1 MISMKAFVVISPSH
15 STAMSSAVQDSPQPS
30 IYESPS
36 LQDENQSSSP
46 SESSCQIDN
55 EQWNHPR
62 SNIAKTLATF
72 WSFLIMGAND
82 SAYGLETYYNLS
94 YTIVSLVFLSPAL
107 GYATAAIVNE
117 RAHCAIGRRGV
128 AFVSSMCHLIAYILN
143 CVHPPY
149 PVLVVS
155 FIFAGLGNG
164 LADSAWNAWIGN
176 LNNAN
181 QLLGLLHGFYG
192 VGAVISPLIASL
204 LVADAGLPW
213 YYFYYIMIGGAAI
226 EVLVCVACFWDS
238 TGASFL
244 LAKKQQPGDTS
255 EQAGLRKVLT
265 TMPSARITWVCSI
278 FLLGYV
284 GVEVALGGWIVTFMK
299 EVRHAAPFPSSM
311 TATGFWLGITVGR
324 VILGFVTP
332 LIGEK
337 IAISAYIS
345 LEIAFCLIL
354 YLVPNFYAG
363 AVAISLQGFF
373 LGPLFPAVVIVTTK
387 LLPKHLHVS
396 AIGFAAAFGGCGAA
410 VLPFIVGVLA
420 QAKGVLV
427 LMPFTIAL
435 SGAMLLL
442 WNCLPGIPR
451 DRRASANNSHG
462 A

>member
-1 MISMKAFVVISPSH
+1 MPIG
-15 STAMSSAVQDSPQPS
+15 VQDSPHTT
-30 IYESPS
+30 IYESQT
-36 LQDENQSSSP
+36 LQHEALSSS
-46 SESSCQIDN
+46 SESSCQVND
-55 EQWNHPR
+55 EKWNHPR

-82 SAYGLETYYNLS
+82 SAYGLESYYNLS
-94 YTIVSLVFLSPAL
+94 YTIVSLVFLSPLL

-128 AFVSSMCHLIAYILN
+128 AFVSSLCHLIAYILN

-176 LNNAN
+176 LHDAN
-181 QLLGLLHGFYG
+181 QLLGLLHGSYG

-213 YYFYYIMIGGAAI
+213 YYFYYIMIGGATI
-226 EVLVCVACFWDS
+226 EIFVCVACFWDS
-238 TGASFL
+238 TGTSFQ

-255 EQAGLRKVLT
+255 EKAGLRRVLS
-265 TMPSARITWVCSI
+265 TMPFARVTWICSI

-284 GVEVALGGWIVTFMK
+284 GVEVALGGWVVTFMK
-299 EVRHAAPFPSSM
+299 KVRHAAPFASSM
-311 TATGFWLGITVGR
+311 TSTGFWLGITLGR

-337 IAISAYIS
+337 IAISIYIS

-363 AVAISLQGFF
+363 AVAVSLQGFF

-396 AIGFAAAFGGCGAA
+396 AIGFAAAFGGGGAA

-420 QAKGVLV
+420 QAKGVEV
-427 LMPFTIAL
+427 LMPFIIAL

-442 WNCLPGIPR
+442 WNCLPRVPR
-451 DRRASANNSHG
+451 DRSASANNDRE
-462 A
+462 AC

>member
-1 MISMKAFVVISPSH
+1 
-15 STAMSSAVQDSPQPS
+15 MSIGVQDSPRTM
-30 IYESPS
+30 IYESQT
-36 LQDENQSSSP
+36 LQHENQPSSS
-46 SESSCQIDN
+46 SQSSCQIAN
-55 EQWNHPR
+55 EKWNHPR

-82 SAYGLETYYNLS
+82 SAYGLESYYKLS
-94 YTIVSLVFLSPAL
+94 YTIVSLVFLSPLL

-128 AFVSSMCHLIAYILN
+128 AFISSLCHLIAYILN

-176 LNNAN
+176 LDNAN
-181 QLLGLLHGFYG
+181 QLLGLLHGSYG

-226 EVLVCVACFWDS
+226 EVFVCVACFWDS
-238 TGASFL
+238 TGASFQ
-244 LAKKQQPGDTS
+244 LAKNQQPNETS
-255 EQAGLRKVLT
+255 ERAGLRSVLS
-265 TMPSARITWVCSI
+265 TMPFARITWICSI

-284 GVEVALGGWIVTFMK
+284 GVEVALGGWVVTFMK
-299 EVRHAAPFPSSM
+299 E
-311 TATGFWLGITVGR
+311 I
-324 VILGFVTP
+324 
-332 LIGEK
+332 
-337 IAISAYIS
+337 YIS

-363 AVAISLQGFF
+363 AVAVSLQGFF

-396 AIGFAAAFGGCGAA
+396 AIGFAAAFGGGGAA
-410 VLPFIVGVLA
+410 VLPFIVGILA
-420 QAKGVLV
+420 QAKGVEV
-427 LMPFTIAL
+427 LMPFIIAL
-435 SGAMLLL
+435 SGAMLFL
-442 WNCLPGIPR
+442 WNFLPGVPR
-451 DRRASANNSHG
+451 DSSASANNNR
-462 A
+462 